1 MDVSRLKLIVARR
14 VLKDYMDVLREADV
28 LGIGTGS
35 TVRFFIDE
43 MIGLGLH
50 QGKKL
55 VVSSMDTLFYLAQK
69 GVHAYT
75 PHIINRIDIYI
86 DGFDEASSRLDLV
99 KGRGA
104 ALLWEKQLAL
114 RAEKRIY
121 IGDHTKYTG
130 KNYLYKK
137 PIPVE
142 VVPAAIPYVVERLR
156 EFGEPRLRLGRARDG
171 PVVTDSGNYI
181 VDLVVDRIDDGF
193 EADRE
198 IRLINGVVETGIF
211 PRILVD
217 RVYVAFPDGAVKVF
231 EAGD

>member
-1 MDVSRLKLIVARR
+1 MYVSRLKLIVARR
-14 VLKDYMDVLREADV
+14 VLEDYTGVLREADV

-43 MIGLGLH
+43 MIRLGLH
-50 QGKKL
+50 RGKKL

-69 GVHAYT
+69 GIHAYT
-75 PHIINRIDIYI
+75 PHIIGSIDVYV
-86 DGFDEASSRLDLV
+86 DGFDEASTKLDLV

-114 RAEKRIY
+114 RAEEKIY
-121 IGDHTKYTG
+121 IGDYTKYTG
-130 KNYLYKK
+130 RNYLYKK
-137 PIPVE
+137 PVPVE
-142 VVPAAIPYVVERLR
+142 VVPAAIPYVMEKLK
-156 EFGEPRLRLGRARDG
+156 EFGEPVLRPGKARDG

-181 VDLVVDRIDDGF
+181 VDLVVDRIDDAV
-193 EADRE
+193 ETDRM

-217 RVYVAFPDGAVKVF
+217 RVYIAFPDGSVKVF